1 MLQIHCLSLLSTRIK
16 IWAGLPYNAFFFKTE
31 LTTLD
36 LTDNKLR
43 SLPMNFYMMKKLT
56 TAHCYEKF
64 RKAGLWLHKNPL
76 TTPPQEIWKT
86 DNPDKIYE

>member
-1 MLQIHCLSLLSTRIK
+1 
-16 IWAGLPYNAFFFKTE
+16 
-31 LTTLD
+31 
-36 LTDNKLR
+36 
-43 SLPMNFYMMKKLT
+43 MNFYKMRKLIA
-56 TAHCYEKF
+56 AHCYEKF